1 MYDGYDSYDG
11 GWLVADDRGRDSGC
25 DDYGGISHA
34 WQRQKGEVSVGELL
48 VVEHCATGC
57 DDMMWLHRLHAVHG
71 GLHAVHGGLHAVHG
85 GLHRLH
91 AVHGGGCLLPGVN
104 EPVRV
109 RM

>member
-1 MYDGYDSYDG
+1 M
-11 GWLVADDRGRDSGC
+11 
-25 DDYGGISHA
+25 
-34 WQRQKGEVSVGELL
+34 GELL